1 MLCWL
6 VVSSQNKAPLEC
18 LRKSWMP
25 VILSSFR
32 SLSFLGPRHFS
43 SNIFTTTRVFSLLH
57 SGKAPFRGI
66 QTLNWRRSGTL
77 RAVELRGAPF
87 EAVPT
92 ITTSQSYFGYYP
104 RGLTPRSAPSQGY
117 ELRLVANM
125 SARRSA
131 RLLAASEPETS
142 SSPSVAM
149 PPPPPAPVKRG
160 RKRKAEPDAEPNAR
174 MDGEAKKPTARAPK
188 QQRRQRANT
197 PPPPTPTPSNVQ
209 LMSEPAAPGVPPYA
223 TPPSKK
229 PRAAAVNRLADS
241 NATLATLL
249 SPETSR
255 VVTSERARA
264 RSPSASPTKRP
275 APDTSAPK
283 VASTANVLEEANKF
297 LVSVDPRMRPLVEN
311 HHCRI
316 FSPEGLA
323 EQIDPFESLCSGIIS
338 QQVSGAAAKS
348 IKKKFINLFYEGEE
362 SPEPEKEG
370 SEAEDEES
378 EQAEKRRF
386 PVPSQVVG
394 VSLEKLRTAGL
405 SQRKAEYISG
415 LAEKFT
421 TGALS
426 AQMLANAPYE
436 EVIAQLTA
444 VRGLGLWSAEMFA
457 CFALKRIDV
466 FSLGDLGVQRGMA
479 AFVGRDIAK
488 LKSKGGKFKYMS
500 EADMKD
506 LSEKFKPY
514 RSLFMWY
521 MWRVEETDISTM
533 E

>member
-1 MLCWL
+1 
-6 VVSSQNKAPLEC
+6 
-18 LRKSWMP
+18 MP

-32 SLSFLGPRHFS
+32 SLSFLGPRHLS
-43 SNIFTTTRVFSLLH
+43 SNVSAATGIFSLLH
-57 SGKAPFRGI
+57 TRKAPFRAT
-66 QTLNWRRSGTL
+66 QVLHWRRSGTL
-77 RAVELRGAPF
+77 RAVELRGASL

-92 ITTSQSYFGYYP
+92 IA
-104 RGLTPRSAPSQGY
+104 TPRSYFRYHRRRLTPHSAASKVC
-117 ELRLVANM
+117 ELKLVATM
-125 SARRSA
+125 STRRSA
-131 RLLAASEPETS
+131 RLLAASEPGTS
-142 SSPSVAM
+142 SSPSVEM
-149 PPPPPAPVKRG
+149 PPPPTVPVKKG
-160 RKRKAEPDAEPNAR
+160 RKRKAEPDAEPDAETN
-174 MDGEAKKPTARAPK
+174 GVTKKVTAKAPK
-188 QQRRQRANT
+188 QQRRQRVST

-209 LMSEPAAPGVPPYA
+209 LMGEPAAPGVPAYA

-255 VVTSERARA
+255 VVTSEKARA

-275 APDTSAPK
+275 VRDASAPK
-283 VASTANVLEEANKF
+283 AASTANILEEANKF

-348 IKKKFINLFYEGEE
+348 IKNKFINLFYEGEE
-362 SPEPEKEG
+362 TPEPEKEESG
-370 SEAEDEES
+370 AGDEGD
-378 EQAEKRRF
+378 EQAKKRRF

-394 VSLEKLRTAGL
+394 VPLEKLRTAGL
-405 SQRKAEYISG
+405 SQRKAEYVSG

-436 EVIAQLTA
+436 EVIAHLTA

-457 CFALKRIDV
+457 CFALKRTDV

-479 AFVGRDIAK
+479 AYVGRDIAK